1 MTASSP
7 LRVTN
12 PRIRKELQL
21 AGLRF
26 MCTRARWL
34 ESEVTVIGLALKSG
48 KLTSAEVDEKLEE
61 MGALDLVYPEL
72 MTWEL
77 PDDRPPI
84 VKPRAEK
91 SAKPTAAP
99 YRTPQSVVDAFLY
112 VARNQDSEY
121 LARWLA
127 DHPRDVATLNK
138 LWEAKNGR
146 T

>member
-1 MTASSP
+1 MTRHRLMVSDP
-7 LRVTN
+7 H
-12 PRIRKELQL
+12 IRTQLQL

-34 ESEVTVIGLALKSG
+34 ESEAIAIGVALKSG

-72 MTWEL
+72 MTWDWPVFVNPQ
-77 PDDRPPI
+77 PD
-84 VKPRAEK
+84 K

-112 VARNQDSEY
+112 VARNHDSEY

-127 DHPRDVATLNK
+127 DHPRDIATLNK

-146 T
+146 S